1 MMLPQLISILR
12 RAILET
18 PADYFHLTCPWPPL
32 SETESRK
39 CILVSVLLVGFPL
52 LREEGGILGRQH
64 THSIASL
71 RYLFRWDGRRIV
83 MECFKCMKSLW
94 IPSSLVHA
102 VWLTESQ
109 RERGGERKR
118 TLRKGLDIFSSTE
131 ISSWDCLLFSVPWVL
146 ILRHDSSS
154 ALLTWFESSP
164 FNSLDY
170 FFPWGVVGLKGNKYL
185 SSLFTS
191 QMCLSF
197 FSFWDLRRDWVE
209 PMFNF
214 LGIH

>member
-1 MMLPQLISILR
+1 MLLI
-12 RAILET
+12 
-18 PADYFHLTCPWPPL
+18 
-32 SETESRK
+32 
-39 CILVSVLLVGFPL
+39 GFPL
-52 LREEGGILGRQH
+52 LREESGILGRQH

-94 IPSSLVHA
+94 IPTSLADA

-109 RERGGERKR
+109 RERRRNKENTKERAWHFLKYWNLF
-118 TLRKGLDIFSSTE
+118 LR
-131 ISSWDCLLFSVPWVL
+131 LLALSVPWML
-146 ILRHDSSS
+146 ILRHDSSRS
-154 ALLTWFESSP
+154 LLTWFESSP

-170 FFPWGVVGLKGNKYL
+170 FFPWGAVGLEGNKYL

-197 FSFWDLRRDWVE
+197 FHSEIWEEIEL
-209 PMFNF
+209 N
-214 LGIH
+214 LCLNS